1 MSAKILNFHP
11 NNWSELWS
19 LKLLVV
25 NLKNLIFQIRDFLQH
40 RKYTVVANGVI
51 SIEQDVISGIPQGTV
66 LASLFFIII
75 IADIDDNLM
84 NSIVRLFADDT
95 KISAKIKRI

>member
-51 SIEQDVISGIPQGTV
+51 SFEQGVISGIPQGTL
-66 LASLFFIII
+66 LASLF
-75 IADIDDNLM
+75 
-84 NSIVRLFADDT
+84 
-95 KISAKIKRI
+95 